1 MLIDYYSL
9 SIALKLLLKVNVA
22 MYVELLDFKILWIL
36 LDLHFTLCSDVRLK
50 VSLFKEM
57 GVFLLFD
64 PVDTFK
70 TGNLLYSILLEIFK
84 KLVLGKLNV

>member
-9 SIALKLLLKVNVA
+9 SIALKLLFKVNVA